1 MPRKNIF
8 NGFVELRKKFY
19 RNAGL
24 ELNPKIQNIGRDRR
38 GSDNC
43 VWFGVYAKQI
53 QLKALGNY
61 NTKQKS

>member
-1 MPRKNIF
+1 MPCKNIF

-43 VWFGVYAKQI
+43 V
-53 QLKALGNY
+53 
-61 NTKQKS
+61 